1 MKKNKLLLLFVFLLF
16 SFGANSQCW
25 LSDLTAELTNGS
37 AELKALIKSN
47 NEGINAY
54 RILHSAGRSGLR
66 ITPEALESLSTILS
80 NTKAQNILGAE
91 MNTILIKFAQTHS
104 TSFYNKMAFKDH
116 LILLNSQINKYE
128 GIPGFN
134 KSIRDPLNNANTNVQ
149 DGFWHTL
156 KDMEARNI
164 PPSQIKKVD
173 MQFDSADLPCTNC
186 KFDLE
191 LNTNNPSDVK
201 YLEYK
206 SYQDASKISKNQF
219 LNYLASVDNFDQLKY
234 VFSSQKLSVTQAQD
248 GLKLF
253 LKNNEVDII
262 DNLNESLKLEI
273 ALSEASIN
281 LTTSQVNYIANKI
294 TTIF

>member
-1 MKKNKLLLLFVFLLF
+1 MNKIKLLLLVFLLF

-25 LSDLTAELTNGS
+25 LSDLTAELTSGS
-37 AELKALIKSN
+37 VEFKALIKSN

-66 ITPEALESLSTILS
+66 TTPEALASLSTILS
-80 NTKAQNILGAE
+80 NTKAQNILGNE
-91 MNTILIKFAQTHS
+91 MNTILTKFAQTHS
-104 TSFYNKMAFKDH
+104 TSFYNRMAFKDH
-116 LILLNSQINKYE
+116 LNLLNSQINKYE

-164 PPSQIKKVD
+164 PPSHIKKVD
-173 MQFDSADLPCTNC
+173 MQFDSAELPCTYC

-191 LNTNNPSDVK
+191 LNTNSPIK

-219 LNYLASVDNFDQLKY
+219 LNYLASIDNFDQLNY

-253 LKNNEVDII
+253 LKNNEIDII

-273 ALSEASIN
+273 TLSEASIS
-281 LTTSQVNYIANKI
+281 LTTSQINYIANKI